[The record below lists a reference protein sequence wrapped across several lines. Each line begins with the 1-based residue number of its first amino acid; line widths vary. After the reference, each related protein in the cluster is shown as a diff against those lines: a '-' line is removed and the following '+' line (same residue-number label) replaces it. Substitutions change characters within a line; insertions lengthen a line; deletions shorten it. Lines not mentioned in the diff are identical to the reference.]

1 MPAPR
6 IFLSYSRPDTSW
18 VKNFCHPDYFGSN
31 LGNLVLDDYQDTVT
45 FGSISEWI
53 EQHVDSSAALIAFI
67 SSDYTLSKFSQLEW
81 DLAVQLYNDGRLVLL
96 PVIMDRDAKDWWNG
110 EKLGPKFGIISREG
124 RDEFGY
130 LDFADPRTGRH
141 PMEIRTED
149 GTIDRATQKIKEV
162 ARLLTS
168 KVATIGMPAA
178 RGPNITVVPPTKSDM
193 IVTPAT
199 PDISV
204 LLLAQEKSPVIVL
217 GHPTSNMQPALAP
230 EVHELTS
237 QLRSVGIAPRCWNDQ
252 WADSE
257 QPPRKQAI
265 DEFQRGAL
273 FVQPAALTDANVWSR
288 LPETVPA
295 WLGEVAAKAGLDAEV
310 AEVTNFRTVL
320 WVPARHASPAFK
332 ERVHAQ
338 DESANPLLRGDEPA
352 ALAKWIKQQSGGEF
366 GPVPVVAIEALD
378 SGPLRE
384 ALQKGC
390 ARVVSD
396 IVQPPPEPWSF
407 YNQESLENQLRLIEG
422 GRAIIAVHDLN
433 TGLVNSRDA
442 AQIAVESKIKQHKKR
457 ADEIVKSLG
466 RKLDLFWTV
475 LLVDKVKYLPFIKYP
490 GNKLSDVTFLPF
502 QRMDDDNFPVEPV
515 PDGAR
520 IYQSYLKEW
529 VGAAN

>member
-1 MPAPR
+1 
-6 IFLSYSRPDTSW
+6 
-18 VKNFCHPDYFGSN
+18 
-31 LGNLVLDDYQDTVT
+31 
-45 FGSISEWI
+45 
-53 EQHVDSSAALIAFI
+53 
-67 SSDYTLSKFSQLEW
+67 
-81 DLAVQLYNDGRLVLL
+81 
-96 PVIMDRDAKDWWNG
+96 
-110 EKLGPKFGIISREG
+110 
-124 RDEFGY
+124 
-130 LDFADPRTGRH
+130 
-141 PMEIRTED
+141 MEIRTED

-178 RGPNITVVPPTKSDM
+178 KGPDITVVAATASDIRVALASDM
-193 IVTPAT
+193 GEASETALGIRVAPAAAT
-199 PDISV
+199 DIRV
-204 LLLAQEKSPVIVL
+204 ALAAPEKSPVIVL
-217 GHPTSNMQPALAP
+217 GHPTSNMQQALAS
-230 EVHELTS
+230 EVRELTS
-237 QLRSVGIAPRCWNDQ
+237 QLRSVGIPHRSWKDE
-252 WADSE
+252 WADPE
-257 QPPRKQAI
+257 QPTRDEAI

-273 FVQPAALTDANVWSR
+273 FIQPAALTDANVWSR
-288 LPETVPA
+288 VPDTVPG

-310 AEVTNFRTVL
+310 AEVKNFRTVL
-320 WVPARHASPAFK
+320 WVPARHTSPAFK
-332 ERVHAQ
+332 ERVQIQ

-352 ALAKWIKQQSGGEF
+352 ALAKWIKQQSGGEW

-378 SGPLRE
+378 SGPLRD

-442 AQIAVESKIKQHKKR
+442 AQVAVESKIKQHKKR
-457 ADEIVKSLG
+457 ADEIVKGLN

-490 GNKLSDVTFLPF
+490 GDKLSDVTFLPF
-502 QRMDDDNFPVEPV
+502 QRMDDDSFPVEPV

-529 VGAAN
+529 VSAAN